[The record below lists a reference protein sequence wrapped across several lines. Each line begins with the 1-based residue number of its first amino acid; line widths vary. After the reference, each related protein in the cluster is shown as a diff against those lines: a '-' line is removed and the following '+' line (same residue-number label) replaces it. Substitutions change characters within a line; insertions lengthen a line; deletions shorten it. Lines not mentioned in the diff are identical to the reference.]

1 MFSCLSPECFGST
14 GWRKFRKIL
23 YIVLCSHHIFSL
35 ALSSDLWWT
44 VKYVQIILTNVNA
57 ALFIV
62 TKSKLRKYKGL
73 CGWMVMSAVWH
84 VFLLKSFLK
93 SFFFSLRLIPPASR
107 GHETLFLLPIL
118 CKMSQQKPKADC
130 AFAPHPRDFLALPIH
145 QEQIW
150 DVCNHINGSSPA
162 TFPVSTKRDHHAR
175 NTR

>member
-1 MFSCLSPECFGST
+1 MFSCLNPECFGST

-23 YIVLCSHHIFSL
+23 YIVLCSHHICSL

-84 VFLLKSFLK
+84 LFLLKPFLK
-93 SFFFSLRLIPPASR
+93 SFFSSYVSSPQPAGVMKHCFCCRSYAR
-107 GHETLFLLPIL
+107 CPNRSPKLTVLLP
-118 CKMSQQKPKADC
+118 
-130 AFAPHPRDFLALPIH
+130 PHPRDFLALPKH

-150 DVCNHINGSSPA
+150 DVCNHIYGSSPS
-162 TFPVSTKRDHHAR
+162 TFPVSTKRDHHAC